1 MTTPHGPLTKA
12 LSQLLEQMDAPSGG
26 TVHPGVV
33 LSEVCKQYGPPGAN
47 PHLHTSANLHINTCA
62 YYMHT
67 STSMHT
73 PWYWLVYYTAPLL
86 KVNLNEWHSGINI
99 AIAKQLYISLLQ
111 CKCTHI
117 THRCTGPS
125 YHLLILPPPPIFP
138 NFRAPRFKG
147 HDQQDSQELL
157 RYLLDSLRT
166 EEINVSLGTIRLS
179 TAWGPSLSLEPG
191 DLGYH

>member
-1 MTTPHGPLTKA
+1 MYTLAHA
-12 LSQLLEQMDAPSGG
+12 
-26 TVHPGVV
+26 
-33 LSEVCKQYGPPGAN
+33 
-47 PHLHTSANLHINTCA
+47 
-62 YYMHT
+62 HT
-67 STSMHT
+67 STCT
-73 PWYWLVYYTAPLL
+73 PWYWLVYYTAPLP
-86 KVNLNEWHSGINI
+86 KVNINEWHSGINI

-117 THRCTGPS
+117 THRCTGS
-125 YHLLILPPPPIFP
+125 FYHLLVLPPPPPPPPPLFP

-166 EEINVSLGTIRLS
+166 EEINVSLGTTRLS
-179 TAWGPSLSLEPG
+179 TAWGPSLPLEPG